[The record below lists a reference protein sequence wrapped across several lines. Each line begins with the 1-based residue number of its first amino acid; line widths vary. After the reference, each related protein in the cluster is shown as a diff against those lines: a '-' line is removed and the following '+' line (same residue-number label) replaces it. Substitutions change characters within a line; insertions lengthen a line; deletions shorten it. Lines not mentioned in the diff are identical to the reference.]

1 MERPVAILTGAGGG
15 IGSVT
20 ALELAKNGYD
30 LLLSDQN
37 AKTLHAASQQAQ
49 KAGAKVVERAGDLS
63 DLDFVHSLAQ
73 SAIAELGRIDA
84 LVNNAAYSNRA
95 TMRTIPLEEWDKTLR
110 VNLTV
115 PAFLSRWAAED
126 MQKRKK
132 GAIVNISSIQSTMV
146 AGYSPAYIAS
156 KGAINSLTYELAV
169 LYGPAGIR
177 VAAVEPGGINTAM
190 SKGFVDPSGNDIT
203 SKIRAWTRDVNPL
216 GRSGRPEEIA
226 SAVVW
231 LLSDAASYV
240 SGTTLRVDGG
250 VSHQWIPYSIKKQ
263 MMPQDF

>member
-37 AKTLHAASQQAQ
+37 AQTLQTAAEA
-49 KAGAKVVERAGDLS
+49 ARREGAKVVERAGDLA
-63 DLDFVHSLAQ
+63 DLDFVHSLTE
-73 SAIAELGRIDA
+73 SAVADLGRIDA
-84 LVNNAAYSNRA
+84 LVNNAGLSKQA
-95 TMRTIPLEEWDKTLR
+95 TMRTITPELWDKILR
-110 VNLTV
+110 VNVTA

-126 MQKRKK
+126 MAKRKK

-156 KGAINSLTYELAV
+156 KGALNSLTYELAV

-177 VAAVEPGGINTAM
+177 VVAVEPGGIQTKM
-190 SKGFVDPSGNDIT
+190 SKGFVDPGGKDVT
-203 SKIRAWTRDVNPL
+203 SKIHAWATDVNPL
-216 GRSGRPEEIA
+216 GRSGRPQEIA
-226 SAVVW
+226 NAVVW

-240 SGTTLRVDGG
+240 NGTTLRVDGG
-250 VSHQWIPYSIKKQ
+250 VSHQWIPYSIKR
-263 MMPQDF
+263 MMHPEEF